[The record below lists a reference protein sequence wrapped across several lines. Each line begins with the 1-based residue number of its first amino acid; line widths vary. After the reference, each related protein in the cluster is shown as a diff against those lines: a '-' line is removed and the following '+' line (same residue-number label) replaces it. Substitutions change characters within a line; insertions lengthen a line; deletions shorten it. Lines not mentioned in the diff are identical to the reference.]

1 MSVSNEFGH
10 DDTINYLN
18 IFELGVKVFFFSYYR
33 KLDGF
38 ATEKNLYCKAMNEFI
53 EKFRLK
59 YPKAEDSEIFK
70 FLKIYLLYQPA
81 ENNYEKSD
89 FLFDER
95 IPINRISWMGPYLQ
109 EEGDYKYSW
118 LVENLK
124 ENIQHP

>member
-10 DDTINYLN
+10 DDTINYLS

-33 KLDGF
+33 KLDSF

-59 YPKAEDSEIFK
+59 YPEAEDSEIFK

>member
-1 MSVSNEFGH
+1 
-10 DDTINYLN
+10 
-18 IFELGVKVFFFSYYR
+18 
-33 KLDGF
+33 
-38 ATEKNLYCKAMNEFI
+38 MNEFI

-59 YPKAEDSEIFK
+59 YPEAEDSEIFK

-124 ENIQHP
+124 ENIQHPWLSLNYLREIDLYNFLFKKYDLLSDRSKYNIQ